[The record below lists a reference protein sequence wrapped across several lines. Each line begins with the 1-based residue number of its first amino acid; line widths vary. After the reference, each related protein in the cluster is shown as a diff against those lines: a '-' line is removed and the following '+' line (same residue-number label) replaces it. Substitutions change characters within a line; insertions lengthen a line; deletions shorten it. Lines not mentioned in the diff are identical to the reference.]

1 MPFLTP
7 SQRLHLEV
15 YGFVLLPEVFSRSQV
30 DALLQATYAI
40 EAQFHKTGQIPG
52 PACFSTSATRE
63 FFRIDNLPHLHPAY
77 FAYLTNPYIVG
88 LAAECADGSVR
99 LKASDAQIHRPTSDR
114 LPQNSKPKR
123 FTFHRGINPAYA
135 HTAKGLYHFS
145 FIKVLT
151 NLTDL
156 GPGDGGTTLIPGTH
170 KITTEVPQ
178 EEIIAAA
185 LSDPGLIYTVQTPA
199 GSTLLFYES
208 LIHSAGRLETD
219 NERVFILGG
228 YTPTMFQAWSG
239 YDPDPDFVQGL
250 SDEHRALLTGNAK
263 YSWQRQ
269 NRRLGDPAILPKE
282 LPT

>member
-1 MPFLTP
+1 MP
-7 SQRLHLEV
+7 Q
-15 YGFVLLPEVFSRSQV
+15 
-30 DALLQATYAI
+30 
-40 EAQFHKTGQIPG
+40 
-52 PACFSTSATRE
+52 
-63 FFRIDNLPHLHPAY
+63 LHPAY
-77 FAYLTNPYIVG
+77 FDYLTNPYIVG
-88 LAAECADGSVR
+88 LAAECAGGSVR
-99 LKASDAQIHRPTSDR
+99 LEASDAQIHRPTSDR
-114 LPQNSKPKR
+114 LPQNSEPKR
-123 FTFHRGINPAYA
+123 FTFHRGINPTYA

-156 GPGDGGTTLIPGTH
+156 GPGDGGTTVIPGTH

-185 LSDPGLIYTVQTPA
+185 LSNPGLIYTVQTPA

-208 LIHSAGRLETD
+208 LIHSAGLLETD

-263 YSWQRQ
+263 YSCSARTVALATLPSCPKSYLRERPKVSKRFVKYSEKTLPPVAWIGPP
-269 NRRLGDPAILPKE
+269 RRLTLKSATMVFPSEPF
-282 LPT
+282 